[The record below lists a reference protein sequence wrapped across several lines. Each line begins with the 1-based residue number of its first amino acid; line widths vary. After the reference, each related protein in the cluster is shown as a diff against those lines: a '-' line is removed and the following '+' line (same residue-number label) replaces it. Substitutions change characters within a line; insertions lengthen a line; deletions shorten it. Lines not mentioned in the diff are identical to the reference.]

1 DLGKELGVPAVMS
14 DLTRLESGSFK
25 LDEAYTLAQLEELKQ
40 NGRLE
45 EALRP
50 VDHAL
55 KMPERELTSAQ
66 WKIVKNGGFLLPENF
81 SDLSATDGLQV
92 ALTYQNKCRC
102 VYRYNEEKRRYQAE
116 QMIDLT

>member
-1 DLGKELGVPAVMS
+1 MS

-40 NGRLE
+40 NGKLE